1 MTRLIQL
8 LRDNAQQ
15 QHRVR
20 AESSATGTNV
30 YVEGV
35 ISADWGVS
43 AADLRAAF
51 TQADGKDVALHI
63 NSPGGDAFEGRAMQA
78 VIAGYSG
85 KVTAIVEGVAA
96 SAATLLV
103 MAAAEAQIVQGSR
116 LMIHN
121 GWTLAIGDRNAMLEM
136 HQLLA
141 SFDAELAAEYAR
153 HTGGDAAHMT
163 ALMDAETWFTAD
175 EAKDAGFVDSVIK
188 APDTSAS
195 KAARWNLSA
204 YANAPKPADRPP
216 PTDDEI
222 TARAANVSRV
232 NRSRLAALLTRT

>member
-1 MTRLIQL
+1 MTQLIQL

-20 AESSATGTNV
+20 ASASATGADI

-35 ISADWGVS
+35 ISSDWGIS

-78 VIAGYSG
+78 VIAGYPG
-85 KVTAIVEGVAA
+85 KVTAIIEGIAA

-153 HTGGDAAHMT
+153 HTGSDAAHMT

-175 EAKDAGFVDSVIK
+175 QAVEAKFVNSVLTNTQK
-188 APDTSAS
+188 TAP
-195 KAARWNLSA
+195 KAALRAWNLSA
-204 YANAPKPADRPP
+204 YANAPAPEEDPE
-216 PTDDEI
+216 PTAPDW
-222 TARAANVSRV
+222 ALVHANNQR
-232 NRSRLAALLTRT
+232 RLRLLQIA

>member
-1 MTRLIQL
+1 MKLIQL
-8 LRDNAQQ
+8 LRDNAKS

-20 AESSATGTNV
+20 ADASASGADI

-35 ISADWGVS
+35 ISADWGVA

-51 TQADGKDVALHI
+51 TQAGGKDVNLHI

-78 VIAGYSG
+78 VIAGYPG
-85 KVTAIVEGVAA
+85 KVTAIIEGVAA

-103 MAAAEAQIVQGSR
+103 MAAADAQIVQGSR

-153 HTGGDAAHMT
+153 HTGADAAHMT
-163 ALMDAETWFTAD
+163 SLMDAETWFTAD
-175 EAKDAGFVDSVIK
+175 QAVAAKFVSSVLTNTQK
-188 APDTSAS
+188 VTPQ
-195 KAARWNLSA
+195 AAMRAWNLSA
-204 YANAPKPADRPP
+204 YNNPPQLEDEPP
-216 PTDDEI
+216 PPAQPDF
-222 TARAANVSRV
+222 AQLHANNQR
-232 NRSRLAALLTRT
+232 RLRLFQIA